1 MTEQT
6 VLSFRKPGM
15 VNDLVAAKERNK
27 AVEIALITP
36 LISQNTS
43 EDCMMEGKKYKFLSH

>member
-1 MTEQT
+1 
-6 VLSFRKPGM
+6 M